1 MDKPKFEKKIGNLR
15 KILNGQDWTPD
26 GENVKQGYKY
36 LTHTKIKGNVSRA
49 LVEADL
55 GFQIDYS
62 DLQIQPSIGQMS
74 QHYIVKANC
83 KLYDIEDS
91 SQFREYIV
99 YGEAGDSGDKGM
111 SKVHTNAFKNFWA
124 NNFML
129 SFYTDSQEEI
139 DEIKT
144 SVMSEGG
151 SGYQAKKE
159 IAKERVLKNNPVN
172 VPKETTEERRVLSP
186 NQKSVMEKIMNK
198 ATTLTESDYAT
209 LGFTLNDVG
218 EAYNKALGS
227 DDSSLGA
234 EFILKFKKVMTLQ

>member
-1 MDKPKFEKKIGNLR
+1 MDKPKFERKISNLR
-15 KILNGQDWTPD
+15 KILNGLDWTPD
-26 GENVKQGYKY
+26 GVNAKQDYRY

-62 DLQIQPSIGQMS
+62 DLQIQPAIGQMG
-74 QHYIVKANC
+74 QHYIIKATC
-83 KLYDIEDS
+83 KLYDAEDS

-99 YGEAGDSGDKGM
+99 YGEAGDSGDKGI
-111 SKVHTNAFKNFWA
+111 SKVHTSAFKNFWA

-144 SVMSEGG
+144 AVMSEGG

-159 IAKERVLKNNPVN
+159 IAKERVLKNNPADV
-172 VPKETTEERRVLSP
+172 KETTEERRVLSP

-198 ATTLTESDYAT
+198 ATTLTESDYAG
-209 LGFTLNDVG
+209 LGFTSNDVG

-234 EFILKFKKVMTLQ
+234 EFILKFKKVMSLQ